1 MSHELLDLLNVRH
14 DHVLCLEGTAPGHLN
29 PRLHDRLNLLRV
41 FNMQTVS
48 RSLPHLWRFPYLG
61 FSGISPSRCVR
72 AAGALETAAVP
83 LTVPASSEWAV
94 EESRALQPDAPDR
107 ESPPEAVAAS
117 REPVRCE
124 APPLPPRTIPE
135 CPPSH
140 FRLDAEYK

>member
-83 LTVPASSEWAV
+83 PYRPSFVGMADGGAGGAPTG
-94 EESRALQPDAPDR
+94 RAGPGIAP
-107 ESPPEAVAAS
+107 
-117 REPVRCE
+117 
-124 APPLPPRTIPE
+124 
-135 CPPSH
+135 
-140 FRLDAEYK
+140 

>member
-83 LTVPASSEWAV
+83 PTVRASLESPT
-94 EESRALQPDAPDR
+94 EEPGAPRPDALDR
-107 ESPPEAVAAS
+107 ESPLAAVVAVLGL
-117 REPVRCE
+117 VRC
-124 APPLPPRTIPE
+124 AGPHSQLQTI
-135 CPPSH
+135 
-140 FRLDAEYK
+140 R